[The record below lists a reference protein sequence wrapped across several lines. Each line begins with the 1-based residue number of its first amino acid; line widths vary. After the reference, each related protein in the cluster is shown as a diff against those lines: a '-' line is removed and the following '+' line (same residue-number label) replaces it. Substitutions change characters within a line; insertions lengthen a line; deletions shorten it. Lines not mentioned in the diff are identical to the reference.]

1 VRRVLHA
8 TATGHSCK
16 PIPSGSRA
24 PGPRAIRQAV
34 AAWCGRFGSP
44 YFKREPFPVT
54 GTGNDKEDPVMTITP
69 DRTAEEAADDVPPT
83 EDYVQSLS
91 TAAARNLATTTKTQ
105 PQMRGITS
113 RWLLRRL
120 PWEEVSGGTYRV
132 NRRLSLAVGRGRVA
146 FVQTGADDVR
156 IIPDTLREIPVLR
169 GFPDDALLAE
179 LAGLFTPRDF
189 APGEV
194 LAEAGHPVDEVFI
207 LAHGR
212 VQRTTIGAYGDQTL
226 LGVLTDGAHLG
237 DEVLL
242 QEDPLWSATVKAQTA
257 GTLVAMRLADFT
269 RLREGNAALREHIDA
284 FVARAD
290 REVNSKGE
298 AVVEISAGHEGEV
311 ELPGTYVDYE
321 LTPREYQLSLTQT
334 ILRVHSRVADL
345 FNDPMDQ
352 VKEQLRLTIEEIR
365 ERQEWEL
372 LNNREFGLLHNTDYD
387 QRISTWSGPPTPDD
401 MDDLLA
407 MRRSTHMFLAHPKA
421 IAAFGRECSKR
432 GLYPDPVLIDG
443 HAIPAWRGVPIFPCG
458 KIGVVGG
465 HTSSILAM
473 RLGHEK
479 QGVVGL
485 RQTGIPDEYEPG
497 LNVRFMGITD
507 KAIIK
512 YLVTA
517 YYSVAVLVPDAI
529 GILENVDVAA
539 PRG

>member
-1 VRRVLHA
+1 
-8 TATGHSCK
+8 
-16 PIPSGSRA
+16 
-24 PGPRAIRQAV
+24 
-34 AAWCGRFGSP
+34 
-44 YFKREPFPVT
+44 
-54 GTGNDKEDPVMTITP
+54 MTITP
-69 DRTAEEAADDVPPT
+69 ESTAADEADQTPRGGQAPPL
-83 EDYVQSLS
+83 SLS

-105 PQMRGITS
+105 PQMQSITS

-120 PWEEVSGGTYRV
+120 PWQEVSGGTYRV

-146 FVQTGADDVR
+146 FVQNGADDVR
-156 IIPDTLREIPVLR
+156 IIPETLREIPALR
-169 GFPDDALLAE
+169 GFGDDALLE
-179 LAGLFTPRDF
+179 RLASLFTPRHF
-189 APGEV
+189 TPGEV
-194 LAEAGHPVDEVFI
+194 IVEAGHPVDEVFI

-212 VQRTTIGAYGDQTL
+212 IERRAVGAYGEEAV

-237 DEVLL
+237 DEALMH
-242 QEDPLWSATVKAQTA
+242 EDPLWSATVTAATA
-257 GTLVAMRLADFT
+257 GTVLVLPWAEFQREL
-269 RLREGNAALREHIDA
+269 EGNPHLRDHLDRFVIAAGRK
-284 FVARAD
+284 
-290 REVNSKGE
+290 VNAKGE
-298 AVVEISAGHEGEV
+298 AHVEIAAGHEGEV
-311 ELPGTYVDYE
+311 ELAGTYVDYE
-321 LTPREYQLSLTQT
+321 LAPREYQLSLTQT

-372 LNNREFGLLHNTDYD
+372 LNNREFGLLHNTDYN

-401 MDDLLA
+401 MDDLLS

-421 IAAFGRECSKR
+421 IAAFGRECTKR
-432 GLYPDPVLIDG
+432 GLYPNTVEVEG
-443 HAIPAWRGVPIFPCG
+443 HQVPAWRGVPIFPCG
-458 KIGVVGG
+458 KIGVDGG
-465 HTSSILAM
+465 HTTSIIAM
-473 RLGHEK
+473 RLGGEQ

-507 KAIIK
+507 QAIIR

-539 PRG
+539 PRS

>member
-1 VRRVLHA
+1 
-8 TATGHSCK
+8 
-16 PIPSGSRA
+16 
-24 PGPRAIRQAV
+24 
-34 AAWCGRFGSP
+34 
-44 YFKREPFPVT
+44 
-54 GTGNDKEDPVMTITP
+54 MTITP
-69 DRTAEEAADDVPPT
+69 DRTAEEAADDVPATDTPL
-83 EDYVQSLS
+83 SLS
-91 TAAARNLATTTKTQ
+91 TDAARNLATTTKTQ

-132 NRRLSLAVGRGRVA
+132 NRRLSLSVGRGRVA
-146 FVQTGADDVR
+146 FAQSGADDIR
-156 IIPDTLREIPVLR
+156 IVPQTLREIPVMR
-169 GFPDDALLAE
+169 DFDDDALLAQI
-179 LAGLFTPRDF
+179 AALFTPRDF
-189 APGEV
+189 TAGEV
-194 LAEAGHPVDEVFI
+194 IAEAGHPVDEVYI

-212 VQRTTIGAYGDQTL
+212 VERSTIGAYGDTTL

-242 QEDPLWSATVKAQTA
+242 QEDPLWSATVKATTS
-257 GTLVAMRLADFT
+257 GTLLAMQMADFA
-269 RLREGNAALREHIDA
+269 RIRDASPELSEHIEA
-284 FVARAD
+284 FAD
-290 REVNSKGE
+290 RTGRAVNSKGE
-298 AVVEISAGHEGEV
+298 AEVELSAGHEGEV
-311 ELPGTYVDYE
+311 ELAGTYVDYD
-321 LTPREYQLSLTQT
+321 LSPREYQLSLTQT

-345 FNDPMDQ
+345 YNDPMDQ

-443 HAIPAWRGVPIFPCG
+443 HAVPAWRGVPIYPCG
-458 KIGVVGG
+458 KIGVQDG
-465 HTSSILAM
+465 HTSSIVAM
-473 RLGHEK
+473 RLGQAQ

-517 YYSVAVLVPDAI
+517 YYSAAVLVPDAI